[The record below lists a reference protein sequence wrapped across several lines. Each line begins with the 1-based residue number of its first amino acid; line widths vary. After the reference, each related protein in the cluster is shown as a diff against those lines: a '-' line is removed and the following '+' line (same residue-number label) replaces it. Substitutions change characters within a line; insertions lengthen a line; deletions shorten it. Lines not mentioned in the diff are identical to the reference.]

1 MNAGLTAAYA
11 RFAADPHLE
20 SVPGEA
26 SELIRSGF
34 VDLTATMIAGRSEPV
49 VAILSR
55 HIRERTGAKE
65 ASLLLTRER
74 ASSQDAALLNG
85 TAGHAHDYDD
95 VALSGHPSTVLVP
108 AILAEGER
116 LSASGIDA
124 IRAYLIG
131 YEVWADLAARE
142 HDPYHEKG
150 WHPTAVLGVVG
161 AAAAVAHIAH
171 LDAARAQNALGLA
184 ASMAAGLVA
193 NFGSM
198 AKPFHAGR
206 AAASAIEAARLAAA
220 GMTSAPDAIEH
231 RTGLLAALSP
241 RGNVDRETPPALGRE
256 LRLLKS
262 RLCIKKYPICYAT
275 HRVID
280 ATLDLTAKYSIDP
293 DQVRAV
299 TATVGTTQASMLRN
313 HHPQTGLEAKFS
325 LEFAA
330 AAPLVAR
337 RVGLGELQ
345 DDFVRQPRVQQLL
358 ERVSVHTTD
367 TRCAADPLF
376 AEADRVVIE
385 LRDGRK
391 LDSGDVRFPRGHAE
405 LPLREEDLARKFFDC
420 VRGAEGLDAE
430 RLYLRLR
437 ALDAVADLRE
447 LTS

>member
-11 RFAADPHLE
+11 RFVADPQLD
-20 SVPGEA
+20 SVPAEA

-34 VDLTATMIAGRSEPV
+34 VDLTATMIAGRNEPV
-49 VAILSR
+49 VAILHQ
-55 HIRERTGAKE
+55 HIRARTGAEE
-65 ASLLLTRER
+65 ASLLLAHGR
-74 ASSQDAALLNG
+74 ASSPDAALLNG
-85 TAGHAHDYDD
+85 TAGHALDYDD

-108 AILAEGER
+108 ALVAEGER
-116 LSASGIDA
+116 LRASGADV

-131 YEVWADLAARE
+131 YEVWADLTARE
-142 HDPYHEKG
+142 RDPYHEKG

-161 AAAAVAHIAH
+161 AAAAVAHLAH
-171 LDAARAQNALGLA
+171 LDAAHAQNALGLA

-198 AKPFHAGR
+198 AKPLHAGR
-206 AAASAIEAARLAAA
+206 AASSAIEAARLAAA
-220 GMTSAPDAIEH
+220 GMTSAPDVIEH

-256 LRLLKS
+256 LRLLKR
-262 RLCIKKYPICYAT
+262 RLSIKKYPACYAT

-280 ATLDLTAKYSIDP
+280 AALDLAERHRIDA
-293 DQVRAV
+293 DQVRAM
-299 TATVGTTQASMLRN
+299 TATVGRTQASMLRN
-313 HHPQTGLEAKFS
+313 HRPQTGLEAKFS

-337 RVGLGELQ
+337 RVGLAELQ

-358 ERVSVHTTD
+358 EKVTVRTTD

-376 AEADRVVIE
+376 AESDRVVIE

-391 LDSGDVRFPRGHAE
+391 LDSGEVRFPRGHAE
-405 LPLREEDLARKFFDC
+405 LPLREEELARKFFDC
-420 VRGAEGLDAE
+420 ARGAEGLDVE
-430 RLYLRLR
+430 RLYGRLR
-437 ALDAVADLRE
+437 ALHTVADVRE
-447 LTS
+447 LVS

>member
-142 HDPYHEKG
+142 RDPYHEKG

-313 HHPQTGLEAKFS
+313 HRPQTGLEAKFS

>member
-20 SVPGEA
+20 SVPAEA

-299 TATVGTTQASMLRN
+299 TSTVGRTQASMLRN
-313 HHPQTGLEAKFS
+313 HRPQTGLEAKFS

>member
-20 SVPGEA
+20 SVPAEA

-142 HDPYHEKG
+142 RDPYHEKG

-171 LDAARAQNALGLA
+171 LNAARAQNALGLA

-206 AAASAIEAARLAAA
+206 AAASEIEAARLAAA

-299 TATVGTTQASMLRN
+299 TATVGRTQASMLRN
-313 HHPQTGLEAKFS
+313 HRPQTGLEAKFS